1 MGSGDPLV
9 SVVIP
14 VFNGASFV
22 AKAVESVRAQSV
34 KDVEIL
40 VVDDGSTDGTQ
51 AVLDQLQRTHGIIWF
66 QQDHGGPARSRN
78 RGIEAARGTW
88 VALLDCDDVW
98 LPEKLEGQLELAR
111 DQPHVGVVHSD
122 FEVVDERDAVIE
134 RVRGQGNT
142 EPLVTAFVGG
152 HTALPSTL
160 LIRQDVLRKVGALN
174 PALYGS
180 EDADLSIRLYDVTG
194 FACVDRPLVRKLQR
208 GHGYRDMAFDEAT
221 HRDKVLSSRERF
233 LQGLENRSNLTRD
246 QRRALDYEWA
256 NCLLMRGWAAERFGR
271 PAEARGYYAR
281 AIRKAPFR
289 LRGYTRWLRTL
300 ARTGVPRS

>member
-1 MGSGDPLV
+1 MSLNTPLV

-14 VFNGASFV
+14 VFNGAPFV
-22 AKAVESVRAQSV
+22 AKAVESVLAQTI
-34 KDVEIL
+34 KDVEVLI
-40 VVDDGSTDGTQ
+40 VDDGSTDSTQ
-51 AVLDQLQRTHGIIWF
+51 AVLDELHRTRGITWF

-98 LPEKLEGQLELAR
+98 LPEKLETQLGLAG
-111 DQPHVGVVHSD
+111 DQPHIGVVHSD
-122 FEVVDERDAVIE
+122 FDVVDEQDVVLEHVHA
-134 RVRGQGNT
+134 QGNA
-142 EPLVTAFVGG
+142 EPLVNAFVGG

-160 LIRQDVLRKVGALN
+160 LIRREVLSKVGALN

-194 FACVDRPLVRKLQR
+194 FACVDRPLVKKLQR

-233 LQGLENRSNLTRD
+233 LEGLEARPNLTGV
-246 QRRALDYEWA
+246 QSRALDYEWA
-256 NCLLMRGWAAERFGR
+256 NCLLMRGWAAERFRR
-271 PAEARGYYAR
+271 PVEARGYYAR

-289 LRGYTRWLRTL
+289 LRGYTRWLRTFV
-300 ARTGVPRS
+300 A

>member
-1 MGSGDPLV
+1 MDAGDPLV

-14 VFNGASFV
+14 VFNGAPFV

-34 KDVEIL
+34 KAVEVL

-51 AVLDQLQRTHGIIWF
+51 AVLDRLQRTHGISWF

-98 LPEKLEGQLELAR
+98 LPEKLEIQLELAR
-111 DQPHVGVVHSD
+111 AQPHVGVVHSD
-122 FEVVDERDAVIE
+122 FEVVDEQGMALE
-134 RVRGQGNT
+134 RVCARDNA
-142 EPLVTAFVGG
+142 EPLVNAFVGG

-160 LIRQDVLRKVGALN
+160 LIRRDILQKVGALN

-194 FACVDRPLVRKLQR
+194 FACIDQPLVKKLQR

-233 LQGLENRSNLTRD
+233 LQGLESRSNLTGD

-256 NCLLMRGWAAERFGR
+256 NCLLMKGWAAERFGR
-271 PAEARGYYAR
+271 PTEARGYYAR

-300 ARTGVPRS
+300 AGRW

>member
-1 MGSGDPLV
+1 MSLDTPLV

-14 VFNGASFV
+14 VFNGAPFV
-22 AKAVESVRAQSV
+22 AKAVESVHAQSV

-51 AVLDQLQRTHGIIWF
+51 AVLDQLQRTHGVTWF

-78 RGIEAARGTW
+78 RGIDAARGTW

-98 LPEKLEGQLELAR
+98 LPDKLEAQLDLAR
-111 DQPHVGVVHSD
+111 AQPHVGVVHSD
-122 FEVVDERDAVIE
+122 FEVVDEQGLVLE
-134 RVRGQGNT
+134 HVRGHVNA

-160 LIRQDVLRKVGALN
+160 LIRRDILKKIGALN

-194 FACVDRPLVRKLQR
+194 FACVDRPLVKKLQR
-208 GHGYRDMAFDEAT
+208 GHGYRDMAFDEST
-221 HRDKVLSSRERF
+221 HRDKVFSSRERF
-233 LQGLENRSNLTRD
+233 LQGLENRSNLTGD

-289 LRGYTRWLRTL
+289 LRGYTRWLRTFL
-300 ARTGVPRS
+300 KVRR